1 MRLRRAMMC
10 LDYLKICARDGAR
23 MPLRY
28 SDFAAP
34 VNDRVPGQRFEAGHG
49 LIDGHSGESAL

>member
-1 MRLRRAMMC
+1 MMC